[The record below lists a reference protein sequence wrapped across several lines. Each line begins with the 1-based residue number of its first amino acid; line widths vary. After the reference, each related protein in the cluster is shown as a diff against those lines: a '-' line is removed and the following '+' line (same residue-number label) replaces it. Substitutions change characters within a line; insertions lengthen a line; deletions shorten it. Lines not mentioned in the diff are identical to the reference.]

1 MQDIPNR
8 GTGLRGDWEGT
19 GELSIVRSTQFVY
32 KPKASLKIKI
42 Y

>member
-8 GTGLRGDWEGT
+8 GTGLRGHWEVT
-19 GELSIVRSTQFVY
+19 GELAIVRFIQFVY

>member
-1 MQDIPNR
+1 MQDIHNR
-8 GTGLRGDWEGT
+8 VTGPRREWEDT

-42 Y
+42 S